1 MENNYKS
8 TVESKVTI
16 MCNTIS
22 ELLSLQMP
30 VASQK
35 KVLSSFYLV
44 SIALSKDP
52 ACSLYACANQR
63 QTNLTKYWW
72 QPQSVYSNL
81 HIPSMA
87 RFSPQQPASHPD
99 LTGCRHVSSPRVSL
113 GTSPFV
119 IGAKNLYVSSTT

>member
-1 MENNYKS
+1 MS
-8 TVESKVTI
+8 
-16 MCNTIS
+16 NTIS

-30 VASQK
+30 LASQQK
-35 KVLSSFYLV
+35 SPVFFLCGVYSLKQ
-44 SIALSKDP
+44 IKDP

-87 RFSPQQPASHPD
+87 RFSPQLHI
-99 LTGCRHVSSPRVSL
+99 LT
-113 GTSPFV
+113 
-119 IGAKNLYVSSTT
+119 

>member
-1 MENNYKS
+1 MENNDFRMFANRQKAGGNKFKS

-30 VASQK
+30 LPFLK
-35 KVLSSFYLV
+35 KVTSSFYLV
-44 SIALSKDP
+44 SIALNKDP

-72 QPQSVYSNL
+72 QPQPVDSNL

-87 RFSPQQPASHPD
+87 RFSPHLHKLHI
-99 LTGCRHVSSPRVSL
+99 LT
-113 GTSPFV
+113 
-119 IGAKNLYVSSTT
+119 